1 MPRCAGQTPGGFIK
15 SLFLVVFFEVV
26 FEVMF
31 WSNLG
36 TILGSF
42 LVPILVKKSTPKT
55 RADFIHLGKPFRS
68 HFRSISG
75 TFWCH
80 FGRISGAR
88 TVSADIPK
96 TMKNNGFSMVLL
108 GL

>member
-36 TILGSF
+36 AIFGSF
-42 LVPILVKKSTPKT
+42 LVPILVKKAHQKQELILYIWGSLFG
-55 RADFIHLGKPFRS
+55 AIFGQFQAPFGV
-68 HFRSISG
+68 ISG
-75 TFWCH
+75 GFQAH
-80 FGRISGAR
+80 AR
-88 TVSADIPK
+88 FPPTYPK
-96 TMKNNGFSMVLL
+96 P
-108 GL
+108 